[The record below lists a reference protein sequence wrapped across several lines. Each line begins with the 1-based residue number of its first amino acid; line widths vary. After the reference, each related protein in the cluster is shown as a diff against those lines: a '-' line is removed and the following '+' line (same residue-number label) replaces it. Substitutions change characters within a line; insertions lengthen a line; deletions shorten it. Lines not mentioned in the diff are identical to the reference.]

1 MSARFAVYWAPQ
13 PDDPLHPLGS
23 AWLGRDGETG
33 ATLAQPPVPGLPDLT
48 TDPRLYGL
56 HATLKPPMRLA
67 GSYEAFRESV
77 AALARSLSP
86 FLLPALAPVDLEG
99 FLALR
104 ETAPCPALHDAC
116 DAVVTALDAHRAP
129 LTEAEIAR
137 RRPEWLTER
146 QREYLHRFGYPYVME
161 EFRFHVTLTNRLPRE
176 RFSELQAAAES
187 HLGAAARME
196 RRFGFLS
203 IFGQPAPGAPFL
215 ISERFPLTG

>member
-13 PDDPLHPLGS
+13 PDDPLHAAGS
-23 AWLGRDGETG
+23 AWLGRDAETG
-33 ATLAQPPVPGLPDLT
+33 ASPPQPGVPDLPALT
-48 TDPRLYGL
+48 TEPRLYGL

-67 GSYEAFRESV
+67 GSYEAFRDAV
-77 AALARSLSP
+77 RAAAGGLSP
-86 FLLPALAPVDLEG
+86 FLLPPLAATDLEG

-104 ETAPCPALHDAC
+104 ETTPCPALHDAC
-116 DAVVTALDAHRAP
+116 DSLVVALDAHRAP

-137 RRPEWLTER
+137 RRPERLTER
-146 QREYLHRFGYPYVME
+146 QREYLQRYGYPYVFE

-176 RFSELQAAAES
+176 RFAEIAAAAEA
-187 HLGAAARME
+187 HLGAAARIE
-196 RRFGFLS
+196 RRFGFVA

>member
-1 MSARFAVYWAPQ
+1 LSARFAVYWAPQ
-13 PDDPLHPLGS
+13 PDDPLHALGS
-23 AWLGRDGETG
+23 AWLGRDAETG
-33 ATLAQPPVPGLPDLT
+33 ATLAQPPVPDLADLT

-67 GSYEAFRESV
+67 GSYEAFREAV

-86 FLLPALAPVDLEG
+86 FLLPPLAPEDLEG

-104 ETAPCPALHDAC
+104 ETVPCPALHDAC

-137 RRPEWLTER
+137 RRPERLTER

-176 RFSELQAAAES
+176 RFAGVRAAAQA
-187 HLGAAARME
+187 HLGAAARSE
-196 RRFGFLS
+196 RRFGFLA
-203 IFGQPAPGAPFL
+203 IFGQPAPGTPFL